1 MKTRHY
7 EKDNLPLDH
16 PNGMCVVT
24 GEISK
29 SLKEIGEELGDWAAG
44 RTQNPELDRWLNI
57 TPENGIITIGYN
69 RMYTDVQIDR
79 FTPCLIER
87 STGKIVQTSFS
98 KATAKELTGLQK
110 KGWAFNWKS
119 PDLKQ
124 AAVYKLT
131 LKDSS
136 EIQGLIALTDFPND
150 QAVYVN
156 IAESAPH
163 NRGIQK
169 QYEGV
174 GGHLF
179 AIAAQ
184 VSIDH
189 GFGGFVFM
197 DAKNTELVR
206 HYHEKNGSTAA
217 GYAPSLP
224 NVYR

>member
-1 MKTRHY
+1 M
-7 EKDNLPLDH
+7 
-16 PNGMCVVT
+16 
-24 GEISK
+24 
-29 SLKEIGEELGDWAAG
+29 
-44 RTQNPELDRWLNI
+44 
-57 TPENGIITIGYN
+57 
-69 RMYTDVQIDR
+69 
-79 FTPCLIER
+79 
-87 STGKIVQTSFS
+87 
-98 KATAKELTGLQK
+98 
-110 KGWAFNWKS
+110 
-119 PDLKQ
+119 KQ

-163 NRGIQK
+163 NRGTQK

-206 HYHEKNGSTAA
+206 HYHEKMGAQLLGMPHPYRMFIDEEAA
-217 GYAPSLP
+217 HRLASSE
-224 NVYR
+224 R